1 MADYLASKPEIGER
15 DSRVTVISGSDSI
28 EFLNRSLSTN
38 ISDIAHLERIES
50 VFCDQNGRII
60 DIATLCRLEDK
71 ILMLSQSRNDIR
83 QRIISGVS
91 WSEDVSIVDADN
103 AISHFTMIGV
113 HWRRALLG
121 LGLDIDELES
131 GKWVEFGNMLVSYSI
146 IMGGDSELLDF
157 AIPKGEV
164 GPVLGSLIDNG
175 CAVIE
180 NDRWNFTRTNLGL
193 VCLTDAQGRI
203 PFDVNLGKLIDL
215 NKGCYP
221 GQEIH
226 ARMESRGGIS
236 KQIVR
241 LISENPIDVGRHRVE
256 DIGRIEVVSSANSGQ
271 YYASFAIVDNA
282 EISNFEV
289 EIAGIGARIEQ
300 ITVP

>member
-1 MADYLASKPEIGER
+1 
-15 DSRVTVISGSDSI
+15 
-28 EFLNRSLSTN
+28 
-38 ISDIAHLERIES
+38 
-50 VFCDQNGRII
+50 
-60 DIATLCRLEDK
+60 
-71 ILMLSQSRNDIR
+71 MLSQSRNDIR

-300 ITVP
+300 ITDP